1 MKKRLRYAFHFSF
14 IALAAALAACSGPQT
29 GRISGDGQVVYED
42 AQATETVTTKWGS
55 TDLQST
61 AESMAQSL
69 LASKWIAQASSSPK
83 IRLRDVK
90 NFTDEH
96 IDTKGITDKIRIK
109 LLQSGQVRFLTDK
122 ANMDDVF
129 DERDLNELATKRKE
143 NKLMMD
149 ADYIITGSVRSIRK
163 RTQSV
168 GDVYFQITLEL
179 VDPQSG
185 EIKWADEKEIRKHT
199 TKPKIGW

>member
-1 MKKRLRYAFHFSF
+1 MKKLFRYSSF
-14 IALAAALAACSGPQT
+14 VSVVALAAALSACSGPQT
-29 GRISGDGQVVYED
+29 GRVSGDGEVVYED

-69 LASKWIAQASSSPK
+69 LASKWIAQASSPPK
-83 IRLRDVK
+83 VRLRDVK
-90 NFTDEH
+90 NYTDEH

-109 LLQSGQVRFLTDK
+109 LLNSGQVRFLMDK
-122 ANMDDVF
+122 GNMDDVF
-129 DERDLNELATKRKE
+129 EERDLNELATKRKE

-163 RTQSV
+163 RTKSV
-168 GDVYFQITLEL
+168 GDVYFLITLEL
-179 VDPQSG
+179 TDPQSG
-185 EIKWADEKEIRKHT
+185 EVKWADEKEIRKRT

>member
-1 MKKRLRYAFHFSF
+1 MKKLYRYFSVVFLF
-14 IALAAALAACSGPQT
+14 IFALFLSACSGPQI
-29 GRISGDGQVVYED
+29 GRITGEGEVVYED
-42 AQATETVTTKWGS
+42 AKAEETVTTKWGS

-69 LASKWIAQASSSPK
+69 LASRWISDAVSPPK
-83 IRLRDVK
+83 VRLRDVK
-90 NFTDEH
+90 NYTDEH

-109 LLQSGQVRFLTDK
+109 LLNSGQVRFLTDK
-122 ANMDDVF
+122 SNMDDVF
-129 DERDLNELATKRKE
+129 DERDFNELATKRKE

-163 RTQSV
+163 RTKNV

-179 VDPQSG
+179 TDPQSG
-185 EIKWADEKEIRKHT
+185 EIKWADEKEIRKRT
-199 TKPKIGW
+199 TNPLIGW